1 MSDFVKSDSNPIIFT
16 ANTIIFMKKKLSIG
30 IASDHAGFQLK
41 EKIKTHLTE
50 KGIDFQ
56 DFGTMSETS
65 MDYPDT
71 IHPLS
76 KSVNEGI
83 LPFGIAI
90 CGSGEGVCITANKY
104 PKVRAALVWDKP
116 LASLSREHNDA
127 NIICLPAR
135 FISEEVAFACVDIF
149 LATEFEGGRHAVRVN
164 KISNL

>member
-1 MSDFVKSDSNPIIFT
+1 MPS
-16 ANTIIFMKKKLSIG
+16 KLSIG

-41 EKIKTHLTE
+41 ETIKEHLEAQGFT
-50 KGIDFQ
+50 IQ
-56 DFGTMSETS
+56 DFGTTSEAS

-76 KSVNEGI
+76 NAVNEGT
-83 LPFGIAI
+83 LPVGIAI

-116 LASLSREHNDA
+116 LASLSRQHNDA

-135 FISEEVAFACVDIF
+135 FISQETALACVDIF
-149 LATEFEGGRHAVRVN
+149 LATEFEGGRHSVRVN

>member
-1 MSDFVKSDSNPIIFT
+1 MPIE
-16 ANTIIFMKKKLSIG
+16 LSIG

-41 EKIKTHLTE
+41 ESVKKHLE
-50 KGIDFQ
+50 AQGFSIQ

-104 PKVRAALVWDKP
+104 QKVRAALVWDKP
-116 LASLSREHNDA
+116 LASLSRQHNDA

-135 FISEEVAFACVDIF
+135 FISEEIAFACVDIF
-149 LATEFEGGRHAVRVN
+149 LATEFEGGRHSVRVN
-164 KISNL
+164 KISDL